1 MQQLVTNRIVIYA
14 KDVSN
19 ITGVSKR
26 TAWNL
31 LSRIKK
37 KYHKKKGQFVT
48 VKEFSEFTGIA
59 EDDIR
64 KSLLH

>member
-1 MQQLVTNRIVIYA
+1 VIYA

-37 KYHKKKGQFVT
+37 RYKKKKGQYIT
-48 VKEFSEFTGIA
+48 VKEFADFTGIA
-59 EDDIR
+59 EEEI
-64 KSLLH
+64 KKLILN

>member
-37 KYHKKKGQFVT
+37 KYHKKKGQYVT
-48 VKEFSEFTGIA
+48 AKEFAEYTGIP
-59 EDDIR
+59 ESQINGF
-64 KSLLH
+64 LL